1 MSLYDELGG
10 EVGVRALVDRFYDEM
25 DTLPEARG
33 IRAMHATELDGSRD
47 KLFWFMSGWLG
58 GPELFLENRGP
69 PRLRARHLPFAID
82 ESARDQWML
91 CMRKALATT
100 TISNDSRERLDS
112 ALWKL
117 ADHMRN
123 QTRPSLKLV
132 E

>member
-1 MSLYDELGG
+1 MSLYEELGG
-10 EVGVRALVDRFYDEM
+10 EVGVRALVDHFYDEM
-25 DTLPEARG
+25 DTLKEAG
-33 IRAMHATELDGSRD
+33 VIRAMHATELDGSRD
-47 KLFWFMSGWLG
+47 KLFWFLSGWLG

-91 CMRKALATT
+91 CMRRALAKT
-100 TISNDSRERLDS
+100 TISNESRERLDT

-123 QTRPSLKLV
+123 QARPGLKLV